1 MERVESG
8 LDAFLEWQDRLKRFE
23 SSGLPI
29 DVFCQQEKV
38 CRTQL
43 AQWLRTL
50 RGAAA
55 QGEDRS
61 ENEPAFTSVTV
72 KAHFIEI
79 LLPGGG
85 MVRLSAGIQRALL
98 LDVIRLV
105 STVLQESRS

>member
-8 LDAFLEWQDRLKRFE
+8 LDTFLSWRDRLQRFE

-29 DVFCQQEKV
+29 EEFCQQEEV

-43 AQWLRTL
+43 AKWLRIL
-50 RGAAA
+50 RGTTGESVSVEGAAFA
-55 QGEDRS
+55 
-61 ENEPAFTSVTV
+61 SVTV

-85 MVRLSAGIQRALL
+85 LVRLSAGIQRALL
-98 LDVIRLV
+98 LDVIRQV